1 MSKDITSATAKIKL
15 ISAVTPAGVN
25 FEQYSADNA
34 WGKEVAKVIESR
46 MGVDGKISFGYTP
59 AVRSASFTFQP
70 NSPTLDALQ
79 RIVSTQN
86 TAMKPIVCQ
95 LVISLGSVD
104 KSFMLNNACITNGDL
119 LPAGAKVLEPVEVN
133 IEYESIEAMKL

>member
-25 FEQYSADNA
+25 FEQFSADSA
-34 WGKEVAKVIESR
+34 WSKDVSKVIESR

-59 AVRSASFTFQP
+59 VVRTASFTFQP
-70 NSPTLDALQ
+70 NSPTLSALQ
-79 RIVSTQN
+79 LIVSTQN

-95 LVISLGSVD
+95 LIISLGSVE
-104 KSFMLNNACITNGDL
+104 KTFMINNACITNGDL
-119 LPAGAKVLEPVEVN
+119 LPAGSNVLDPVEVN

>member
-15 ISAVTPAGVN
+15 VSALTPAGVS

-34 WGKEVAKVIESR
+34 WSKDVAKVIESR

-59 AVRSASFTFQP
+59 VVRTASFTFQP

-79 RIVSTQN
+79 LIVSTQN
-86 TAMKPIVCQ
+86 ATMKPIVCQ
-95 LVISLGSVD
+95 LIISLGSVD
-104 KSFMLNNACITNGDL
+104 KTFMLNNVCITNGDL
-119 LPAGAKVLEPVEVN
+119 LPAGANVLEPVEVN
-133 IEYESIEAMKL
+133 IEYESLEAMKM